1 MIGYVILGI
10 VYYFIST
17 TIFLILLTKETR
29 YGLNSTGVKIAMIP
43 IVRLTVYII
52 LKIGKW
58 LDE

>member
-1 MIGYVILGI
+1 MIGYIILGI